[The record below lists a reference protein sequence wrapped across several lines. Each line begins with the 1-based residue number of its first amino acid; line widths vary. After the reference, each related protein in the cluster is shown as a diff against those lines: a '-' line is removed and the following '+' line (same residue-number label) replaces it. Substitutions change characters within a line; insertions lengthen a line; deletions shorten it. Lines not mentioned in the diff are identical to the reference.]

1 MLEIH
6 PLRALDDD
14 LLRSL
19 IVGYTSGARYE
30 VEKVETP
37 EHTRIELRLVHLP
50 QLFVKRYP
58 DLDTQTAAHYKR
70 LVEQGNSFGA
80 FEGERCVGLALA
92 EPRTW
97 NRSFLLHELHVS
109 EDFQRQGI
117 GRRLIEALAAH
128 GRTLGLR
135 CIVCETQTTNVPAI
149 QFYRAMGFTLEG
161 IDLSLYTNHD
171 RERGEVALFMKKPLD
186 E

>member
-1 MLEIH
+1 MLEIR

-14 LLRSL
+14 ILSNL

-30 VEKVETP
+30 VEKIETP
-37 EHTRIELRLVHLP
+37 EHTRIELRLVQLP
-50 QLFVKRYP
+50 QPFVKRYP
-58 DLDTQTAAHYKR
+58 DLDAQTTEHYKSI
-70 LVEQGNSFGA
+70 VEQGNSFGA
-80 FEGERCVGLALA
+80 FAGERCVGIALA
-92 EPRTW
+92 EPHTW
-97 NRSFLLHELHVS
+97 NLSFLLHELHVA

-117 GRRLIEALAAH
+117 GRRVIESLAAH
-128 GRTLGLR
+128 GRSLGLR

-171 RERGEVALFMKKPLD
+171 RENGEVALFMKKPLS